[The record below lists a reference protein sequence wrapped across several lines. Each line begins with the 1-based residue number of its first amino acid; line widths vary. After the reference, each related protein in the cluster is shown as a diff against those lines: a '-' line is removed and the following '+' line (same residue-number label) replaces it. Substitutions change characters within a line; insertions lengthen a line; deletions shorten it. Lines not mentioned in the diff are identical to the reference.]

1 MCPPGS
7 THPPPPRLG
16 DLRGP
21 SFPRSPAA
29 FSGSRRKV
37 GFRLFPLS
45 RRSADCQ
52 VLAAATAPQLRR
64 DSGRGT
70 RGLHGAPTDARAAPR
85 SRPRPAAAPGPRRA
99 RHTGRR
105 QDTQPC
111 AWRQILLPTSPSAAR
126 PPAPPPIPHPA
137 APHREAKP
145 AWVALVLGA
154 ESIVRRH
161 LPARRLARPLSEL
174 FLSLFARWGRFIC
187 NNVPSEAAEGAA
199 GASSA
204 AQTRSGGETVFL
216 CV

>member
-111 AWRQILLPTSPSAAR
+111 AWRQIFLPLDSNLPYLSKRGAAPCPPHPSPR
-126 PPAPPPIPHPA
+126 CAPP
-137 APHREAKP
+137 
-145 AWVALVLGA
+145 G
-154 ESIVRRH
+154 
-161 LPARRLARPLSEL
+161 
-174 FLSLFARWGRFIC
+174 
-187 NNVPSEAAEGAA
+187 SEARLGRAGPRGGIHRATPPPCASARAA
-199 GASSA
+199 FVRTFPVAVRTMGS
-204 AQTRSGGETVFL
+204 FHL
-216 CV
+216 

>member
-111 AWRQILLPTSPSAAR
+111 AWRQILLPLDSNLPYLSKRGAA
-126 PPAPPPIPHPA
+126 PCPAPHPSPRC
-137 APHREAKP
+137 APR
-145 AWVALVLGA
+145 G
-154 ESIVRRH
+154 
-161 LPARRLARPLSEL
+161 
-174 FLSLFARWGRFIC
+174 
-187 NNVPSEAAEGAA
+187 SEARLGRAGPRGGIHRATPPPCASARAA
-199 GASSA
+199 FVRTFPVAVRTMGS
-204 AQTRSGGETVFL
+204 FHL
-216 CV
+216 